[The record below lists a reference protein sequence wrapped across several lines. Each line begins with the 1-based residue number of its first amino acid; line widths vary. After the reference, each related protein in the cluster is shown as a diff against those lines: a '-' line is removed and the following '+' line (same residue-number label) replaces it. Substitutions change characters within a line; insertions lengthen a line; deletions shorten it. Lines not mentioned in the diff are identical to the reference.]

1 MSISVV
7 INAHE
12 WNSTF
17 FRGLKYVNSGVEGA
31 HETLLMAGEL
41 RGSAGR
47 SCSRPQQV
55 QDAQGGCEA
64 TEGTRGGSL
73 GGFGSVPWRGC
84 SPAQLVSAIGLFF
97 VGSLFGLFIS

>member
-31 HETLLMAGEL
+31 HEMLLMAGEL
-41 RGSAGR
+41 RG
-47 SCSRPQQV
+47 
-55 QDAQGGCEA
+55 
-64 TEGTRGGSL
+64 EG
-73 GGFGSVPWRGC
+73 
-84 SPAQLVSAIGLFF
+84 
-97 VGSLFGLFIS
+97 